1 MLATWCAITE
11 LVPQKMQNQITRS
24 IHPWTLVKNQVKL
37 STNQVTLIMTTPKGI
52 RTGNLKPIPS
62 YSFHA
67 KHGSAFKPITL
78 FNWTCWYRILFNR
91 KASWRT
97 SFMDSLHEVNKGA
110 RALQI
115 VIYIMVIVD
124 KDLSHITRV
133 LQLVMGQYWWMT
145 VPFVQCGL
153 VGQCLSPLDTKKQ
166 IEFME
171 EISKQ
176 KSSWSKV

>member
-1 MLATWCAITE
+1 MLCAVTE

-24 IHPWTLVKNQVKL
+24 IHQWTLVKNRVKL
-37 STNQVTLIMTTPKGI
+37 SMNQVTLIMTSPRRI
-52 RTGNLKPIPS
+52 RTGNLKPTPT
-62 YSFHA
+62 YSCHA
-67 KHGSAFKPITL
+67 KRGPALKPITY
-78 FNWTCWYRILFNR
+78 FNWTRWFRVLFNR
-91 KASWRT
+91 KASWTT
-97 SFMDSLHEVNKGA
+97 SFMDSLHEVKKGA
-110 RALQI
+110 GALQI

-133 LQLVMGQYWWMT
+133 LQLVIGPYWWMT

-153 VGQCLSPLDTKKQ
+153 VGQCLSPLDTRKQ

-171 EISKQ
+171 EVSKQ